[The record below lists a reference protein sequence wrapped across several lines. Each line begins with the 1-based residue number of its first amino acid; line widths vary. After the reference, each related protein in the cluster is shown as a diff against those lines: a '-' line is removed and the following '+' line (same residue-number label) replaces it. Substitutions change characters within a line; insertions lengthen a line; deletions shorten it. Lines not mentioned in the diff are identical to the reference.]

1 MGSDVADM
9 QIGKLKIRLF
19 HGKGGNA
26 YAKSYKIQKYLD
38 SIPLEERPHIL
49 QTGHI
54 HQSFYMKQD
63 DTHCFQ
69 TSCLE
74 DLTPFARSMG
84 FANDKSVWWVDVEMN
99 DRGQIQNIT
108 QELETFNTKK
118 LVRRK

>member
-1 MGSDVADM
+1 
-9 QIGKLKIRLF
+9 
-19 HGKGGNA
+19 
-26 YAKSYKIQKYLD
+26 
-38 SIPLEERPHIL
+38 
-49 QTGHI
+49 
-54 HQSFYMKQD
+54 MKQD

>member
-9 QIGKLKIRLF
+9 KIGKLKVRLF

-26 YAKSYKIQKYLD
+26 YAKSYKVQKYLD

-99 DRGQIQNIT
+99 DKGQIQNIT
-108 QELETFNTKK
+108 QQLETFNTKK